1 LISLEGRVALITG
14 AARGIGKEIALKL
27 SGAGADIVI
36 CDLDEDMIETTIN
49 EIKEYG
55 NKAHGIV
62 CDVTSE
68 ESVKEMIDEIYRKF
82 EKIDILVN
90 NAGITMDTLFMRMG
104 KDKWDKVI
112 DVNLTGAFNVTKA
125 AIRGMIKQRGGKIIN
140 ISSVVGLMGNPGQVN
155 YSASKAGLIGLTKSI
170 AKEYGKRNI
179 NVNAVAPGFIST
191 EMTDKLSEKAEKE
204 LLDNISIKRKGTPE
218 DVANTVLFLSSD
230 LSDYITGQ
238 VILVDGGM
246 RM

>member
-1 LISLEGRVALITG
+1 
-14 AARGIGKEIALKL
+14 
-27 SGAGADIVI
+27 
-36 CDLDEDMIETTIN
+36 
-49 EIKEYG
+49 
-55 NKAHGIV
+55 
-62 CDVTSE
+62 
-68 ESVKEMIDEIYRKF
+68 
-82 EKIDILVN
+82 
-90 NAGITMDTLFMRMG
+90 
-104 KDKWDKVI
+104 
-112 DVNLTGAFNVTKA
+112 
-125 AIRGMIKQRGGKIIN
+125 
-140 ISSVVGLMGNPGQVN
+140 
-155 YSASKAGLIGLTKSI
+155 LTKSI

>member
-1 LISLEGRVALITG
+1 MISLEGRVALITG

>member
-90 NAGITMDTLFMRMG
+90 NAGITMDTLFMRMS

>member
-68 ESVKEMIDEIYRKF
+68 ESVKDMIDEIYRKF

>member
-1 LISLEGRVALITG
+1 MISLEGRVALITG

-36 CDLDEDMIETTIN
+36 CDLDDDMIETTIN

-55 NKAHGIV
+55 NKVHGIV

-68 ESVKEMIDEIYRKF
+68 ESVKDMIDEIYRKF

>member
-1 LISLEGRVALITG
+1 MISLEGRVALITG

-68 ESVKEMIDEIYRKF
+68 ESVKDMIDEIYRKF

-90 NAGITMDTLFMRMG
+90 NAGITMDTLFMRMS

>member
-68 ESVKEMIDEIYRKF
+68 ESVKDMIDEIYRKF

-90 NAGITMDTLFMRMG
+90 NAGITMDTLFMRMS